1 MCCTRLAEIQH
12 AKNRQKFAI
21 CAPSH
26 NIVGLLSSQL
36 RHVST
41 IGKKLLNS
49 NVSSTCPHNMVKFG
63 PLTAEID
70 WRVWGTPGNFNGFR
84 VFVTAPTSLRTT
96 RRFSSPNCTRARISR
111 FHQRHSTDGATY
123 IPLGGHHVAHR
134 PTF

>member
-1 MCCTRLAEIQH
+1 MSEMCCTRLAEIQDEKKSPSAH
-12 AKNRQKFAI
+12 HRTTLLGYIFATKACI
-21 CAPSH
+21 D
-26 NIVGLLSSQL
+26 NL
-36 RHVST
+36 
-41 IGKKLLNS
+41 KKLLNS

-70 WRVWGTPGNFNGFR
+70 WRVWGTRGNFNGFR

-111 FHQRHSTDGATY
+111 FHQRCSTEGATN